1 MADLV
6 TTYTYTTAGGTI
18 VFNDGAL
25 GDGTDKYWIQD
36 IDGLDGPIVRAPT
49 DSRPFTDGDILHRF
63 RKSGRRP
70 VLSGVIIIESVP
82 LNSSACQEALNVM
95 EEDLRE
101 AVESNISTSA
111 TLAWTPAGYGA
122 RSLTVYHNGQPQLEI
137 KPIENY
143 HLRSFAFGL
152 ISSAADW

>member
-1 MADLV
+1 MPDLV

-18 VFNDGAL
+18 IFNNGTL

-49 DSRPFTDGDILHRF
+49 DPRPFTDGDILHTF
-63 RKSGRRP
+63 RKAGRRP
-70 VLSGVIIIESVP
+70 VPSGVLVIESVA
-82 LNSSACQEALNVM
+82 LNSSACQTALNVM
-95 EEDLRE
+95 EENLRT
-101 AVESNISTSA
+101 AVESNITASA

-152 ISSAADW
+152 VSAAADW